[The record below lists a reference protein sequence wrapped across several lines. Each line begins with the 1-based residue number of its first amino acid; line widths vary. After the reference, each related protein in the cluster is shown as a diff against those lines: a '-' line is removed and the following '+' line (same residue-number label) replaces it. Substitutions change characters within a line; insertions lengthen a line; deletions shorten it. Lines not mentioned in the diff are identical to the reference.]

1 MHRRLV
7 ARCQVVAPD
16 YREDI
21 FLLAFLCVVLFALL
35 LLASYGVSGC
45 IDNASMAA
53 SRDRDKS

>member
-16 YREDI
+16 YRKDI
-21 FLLAFLCVVLFALL
+21 FLLVFPCFILFALL
-35 LLASYGVSGC
+35 LLASFDVSGC
-45 IDNASMAA
+45 VYNASMAA